1 MRRAPAPLR
10 RGSCYFLGVKLKPDS
25 KAPGTSAKGDAKA
38 ERKRD
43 VVLVHGVSEDGKAY
57 HVMRAREDR
66 LEAGIVRALE
76 DGVQGDGEVVK
87 LTPRSDAPML
97 YDVDVEVPSGV
108 INARGATKGPAQV
121 TSQPYRANW
130 DRIWKKGRDGGSLP
144 N

>member
-1 MRRAPAPLR
+1 MKLKAESRAPE
-10 RGSCYFLGVKLKPDS
+10 K
-25 KAPGTSAKGDAKA
+25 TAKREAKA
-38 ERKRD
+38 EQKRD

-66 LEAGIVRALE
+66 LEAGIVRPLE

-97 YDVDVEVPSGV
+97 YDVEVEVPSGV
-108 INARGATKGPAQV
+108 INARGVTKGPAQV
-121 TSQPYRANW
+121 TSQPYRTNW